1 MKYILI
7 GGSGFIGQHFR
18 EILNDDLIANL
29 DIDSGINNSD
39 FINCNILNNSD
50 LNSFTFN
57 SDEDVTLIHLAAV
70 HFDFQLQPL
79 PAPHAAAPLASDH
92 IPHVSDHDVS
102 LPCGS
107 ATASGALRLLDTA
120 CVPVT

>member
-70 HFDFQLQPL
+70 HFDFQKTFFETNVEGTSNVLKF
-79 PAPHAAAPLASDH
+79 
-92 IPHVSDHDVS
+92 VSKHKNIKKFVFF
-102 LPCGS
+102 
-107 ATASGALRLLDTA
+107 
-120 CVPVT
+120 V